1 MDKLIELGI
10 SIPTHGHLYLLGE
23 GGGGVLVETRN
34 HPTEL
39 GAQFS

>member
-23 GGGGVLVETRN
+23 GGGVLVETRN